1 MARQETVVVSLECD
15 ICGREAVESH
25 TMTFGTGSRPAV
37 WEIDLCAADGKKLAK
52 AEFAL
57 VSLLDRG
64 RKVSGG
70 RQRAAAAAK
79 PSSRGSKRSSDAAAI
94 RQWAR
99 EAGYEVSDRGRIG
112 ADLREAFKAAR

>member
-1 MARQETVVVSLECD
+1 
-15 ICGREAVESH
+15 
-25 TMTFGTGSRPAV
+25 MTFGTGSRPAV

-57 VSLLDRG
+57 VSLLDQG

-79 PSSRGSKRSSDAAAI
+79 PSARRGSQSTDAGVI
-94 RQWAR
+94 RAWAR
-99 EAGYEVSDRGRIG
+99 EAGYEVSDRGRVS
-112 ADLREAFKAAR
+112 AALREAYKAAK